1 MLTYSLER
9 RGKLPVYEFLYKS
22 IREDI
27 LSGKLKAG
35 ERLPPK
41 RGLAEHLGVSVMTV
55 ENAYAQLLLEGYL
68 RAEQRRGYFVCA
80 LEQPVR
86 QPSALPVRSA
96 EPEDTGKEWFAD
108 LKTNRTPQEQF
119 PFSVWAKLM
128 REVLTERDPSLLAP
142 MPGRG
147 LFQLRRAIAEYLDR
161 FRGMAVSPEQ
171 ILIGAGTEFLYG
183 ILVQLLGRDTV
194 FAVEDPGYSR
204 ILQVYRAN
212 GARCVPVPL
221 DSQGLSVNALRQSEA
236 ETVHISPSHHFPTGA
251 VMPVSRRRELLS
263 WAEEKEDRYLI
274 EDDYDSE
281 FRFSGKPVPTM
292 QSIDRAG
299 RVLYVNT
306 FSKTLTP
313 AISIRY
319 LVLPPELSRRFSRR
333 LGFISCTVPSFE
345 QMTLAKFIA
354 GGFFES
360 HLARTRHFYRR
371 RRDAMVEAILKSP
384 LGSRCQIREAD
395 AGLHFLLETHSP
407 YPDEDLLRR
416 AAERGIQLSCLS
428 GYHSRPARA
437 GGGCIVVNYSGI
449 APERMEETARRL
461 AEAVY

>member
-142 MPGRG
+142 MPGRAFFSSG
-147 LFQLRRAIAEYLDR
+147 GRLRNIWT
-161 FRGMAVSPEQ
+161 VSGVWQSPQ
-171 ILIGAGTEFLYG
+171 
-183 ILVQLLGRDTV
+183 
-194 FAVEDPGYSR
+194 SR
-204 ILQVYRAN
+204 
-212 GARCVPVPL
+212 
-221 DSQGLSVNALRQSEA
+221 S
-236 ETVHISPSHHFPTGA
+236 
-251 VMPVSRRRELLS
+251 
-263 WAEEKEDRYLI
+263 
-274 EDDYDSE
+274 
-281 FRFSGKPVPTM
+281 
-292 QSIDRAG
+292 
-299 RVLYVNT
+299 
-306 FSKTLTP
+306 
-313 AISIRY
+313 
-319 LVLPPELSRRFSRR
+319 
-333 LGFISCTVPSFE
+333 
-345 QMTLAKFIA
+345 
-354 GGFFES
+354 
-360 HLARTRHFYRR
+360 
-371 RRDAMVEAILKSP
+371 
-384 LGSRCQIREAD
+384 
-395 AGLHFLLETHSP
+395 
-407 YPDEDLLRR
+407 
-416 AAERGIQLSCLS
+416 
-428 GYHSRPARA
+428 
-437 GGGCIVVNYSGI
+437 
-449 APERMEETARRL
+449 
-461 AEAVY
+461 